1 MDGGTPRRYHH
12 GRLRQA
18 AIEAAVA
25 EVRKVGA
32 SGISMREIARRAG
45 VSHAALAYQFG
56 DKAGIFTAI
65 ATEGFQMATKAI
77 APTATGP
84 DGFIRGGA
92 VYVGFAL
99 AHPGHFEVMFRPD
112 LYRGD
117 DPDLIAARDAAFA
130 VLHGSARAAVTA
142 DTDTDVT
149 GLVLAGWS
157 LSHGLATLWL
167 TANLQDKTGTDPATL
182 TDQITRGVITLGELA
197 RRHLRAPAA
206 PDSTMARE
214 QPSGGV

>member
-1 MDGGTPRRYHH
+1 MDSGAPRRYHH

-25 EVRKVGA
+25 EVRAVGA
-32 SGISMREIARRAG
+32 AGVSMREIARRAG

-56 DKAGIFTAI
+56 DKAGLFTAI
-65 ATEGFQMATKAI
+65 ATEGFQMATAAI
-77 APTATGP
+77 APAATGP
-84 DGFIRGGA
+84 DGFIRGGIA
-92 VYVGFAL
+92 YVGFAL

-117 DPDLIAARDAAFA
+117 DPELIAASDAAFA
-130 VLHGSARAAVTA
+130 VLYGSARTAVSA
-142 DTDTDVT
+142 GTDVT

-167 TANLQDKTGTDPATL
+167 TANLQDKTGPDPTTL
-182 TDQITRGVITLGELA
+182 TDQITHGVITLGELT
-197 RRHLRAPAA
+197 RRHLASPADGITA
-206 PDSTMARE
+206 D
-214 QPSGGV
+214 Q